1 MGDGSNTNR
10 LQLRESGATKER
22 QSVSGT
28 VCHRFSGCYSSFLLS
43 NSLAASL
50 MILISSSSLISET
63 STGAS

>member
-1 MGDGSNTNR
+1 MLLRQGTATRSSTASILVGSMI
-10 LQLRESGATKER
+10 
-22 QSVSGT
+22 VST
-28 VCHRFSGCYSSFLLS
+28 PLYPICYSSFLLS